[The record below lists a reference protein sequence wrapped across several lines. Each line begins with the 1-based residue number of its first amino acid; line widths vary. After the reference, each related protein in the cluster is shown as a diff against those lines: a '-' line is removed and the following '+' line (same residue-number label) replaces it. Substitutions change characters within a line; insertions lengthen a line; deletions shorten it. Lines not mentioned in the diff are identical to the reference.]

1 MIALYNRVS
10 TSDQVLHGY
19 SIDEQAERLK
29 SYCDAMGWQN
39 YQLYTDPGFSGAN
52 MERPALKKLV
62 RDVKAGRVE
71 KVIVYKLDRL
81 SRSQKDAL
89 SLIEMFCEYDCDF
102 ISLCESFD
110 TSSAFGKATIGILAV
125 FAQLEREQIRER
137 LTMGKIARAKQG
149 KFHGSS
155 TIPIGY
161 DYKDGQLITNPYE
174 KAQVIR
180 VFEEYASGKN
190 PPAIARGLNEDGFT
204 QKGKKWLPETVRSI
218 IQRRTYLGFIFYRG
232 EWYPGTHEPFISEE
246 LFETVQAI
254 REQKSAEHKEKNRR
268 AGKANT
274 LLGGYLVCSHCGAK
288 YTRVC
293 HYRKIEGG
301 VKRIYPKYE
310 CMTRAAKTARDKA
323 RGKCANKIWDEGEL
337 NDLILGEIQKLAL
350 EDYQPPAT
358 QQDTGADLI
367 VGEIASITQKIDR
380 LVELYADGSI
390 PRATLQ
396 DKIHALNDRREKL
409 EESAEKIAARQREK
423 MPREQLC
430 RIVEGFGDIV
440 ARGELEEIRTVI
452 GSLIDRIELDGDNIR
467 IYWRFA

>member
-1 MIALYNRVS
+1 MIALYTRVS
-10 TSDQVLHGY
+10 TVEQSQHGF
-19 SIDEQAERLK
+19 SLEEQAERLK
-29 SYCDAMGWQN
+29 SYCEAMGWRD
-39 YQLYTDPGFSGAN
+39 YQLYTDPGYSGAN
-52 MERPALKKLV
+52 MERPALRKLV
-62 RDVKAGRVE
+62 RDVKARRVE

-89 SLIEMFCEYDCDF
+89 ALIEMFCELDCDF
-102 ISLCESFD
+102 ISISESFQ
-110 TSSAFGKATIGILAV
+110 TNTPLGKATIGILAV

-180 VFEEYASGKN
+180 VFTEYAAGKN
-190 PPAIARGLNEDGFT
+190 PPAIARGLNEDGYT
-204 QKGKKWLPETVRSI
+204 QKGKKWLAETVRSI
-218 IQRRTYLGFIFYRG
+218 IQRKTYLGYIFYRG
-232 EWYPGTHEPFISEE
+232 EWYEGTHEAFIPPE
-246 LFETVQAI
+246 LFETVQRI

-274 LLGGYLVCSHCGAK
+274 ILGGYLVCAQCGAK

-293 HYRKIEGG
+293 HYRKTDGG

-323 RGKCANKIWDEGEL
+323 RGKCANKIWDEAEL

-350 EDYQPPAT
+350 EDYQPPAP
-358 QQDTGADLI
+358 QQDAGAELI
-367 VGEIASITQKIDR
+367 AGEIASITQKIDR
-380 LVELYADGSI
+380 LVELYADGGI

-409 EESAEKIAARQREK
+409 EESAEKIAARQRAK
-423 MPREQLC
+423 MPREQIPQ
-430 RIVEGFGDIV
+430 IVEGFRDIIT
-440 ARGELEEIRTVI
+440 RGNLEEIRTVI
-452 GSLIDRIELDGDNIR
+452 GSLIDRVELDGENIR
-467 IYWRFA
+467 IYWTFA